1 MRKFATAIAVTL
13 LGASLAIAAPQ
24 EAGNGAGHGHRQMM
38 TFTERF
44 SATLNLSDEQK
55 TQIDAIQKATREKH
69 ATFFAEQQATM
80 KAYWDAKQAND
91 TAKVD
96 ALKPAVDSQHTKMQE
111 IRAAE
116 DVLISKVLSAD
127 QNAQWAKIKAERAAQ
142 HAQQQH

>member
-13 LGASLAIAAPQ
+13 LGASLALAAPQ
-24 EAGNGAGHGHRQMM
+24 EGGNGAGHGKHQMM
-38 TFTERF
+38 SFNERF
-44 SATLNLSDEQK
+44 GATLNLTDAQK
-55 TQIDAIQKATREKH
+55 AQIDSIQNATREKH

-91 TAKVD
+91 TAKLD
-96 ALKPAVDSQHTKMQE
+96 ALKPAMDSQHTKMQE

-116 DVLISKVLSAD
+116 DVLIGKVLTAD

-142 HAQQQH
+142 HAQHQ